1 MATSMRC
8 ICDTCNTH
16 KTLDNTKHIIYTDLD
31 ILLHRG
37 LLFLNIFKRSIC
49 LEVVMVFKHVAKN

>member
-16 KTLDNTKHIIYTDLD
+16 KTLDNTKPVIYTDFD
-31 ILLHRG
+31 RYPFI
-37 LLFLNIFKRSIC
+37 
-49 LEVVMVFKHVAKN
+49 

>member
-16 KTLDNTKHIIYTDLD
+16 KTSDNTKHIICRSGDIIYTDFD
-31 ILLHRG
+31 RYPFI
-37 LLFLNIFKRSIC
+37 
-49 LEVVMVFKHVAKN
+49 